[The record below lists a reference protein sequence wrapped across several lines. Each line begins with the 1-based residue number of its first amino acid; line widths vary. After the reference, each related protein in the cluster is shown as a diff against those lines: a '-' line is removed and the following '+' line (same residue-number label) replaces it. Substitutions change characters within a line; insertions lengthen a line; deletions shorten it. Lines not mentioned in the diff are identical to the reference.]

1 MKADEIRRFDGNQFT
16 QWRKSIECALVE
28 EKCLAAIKEAKRLI
42 LSEINAEFVRIPIRD
57 SIGVGSEHEPKDH
70 Y

>member
-1 MKADEIRRFDGNQFT
+1 MAQIE
-16 QWRKSIECALVE
+16 ECALVE
-28 EKCLAAIKEAKRLI
+28 EKCLAAIKEANRLI